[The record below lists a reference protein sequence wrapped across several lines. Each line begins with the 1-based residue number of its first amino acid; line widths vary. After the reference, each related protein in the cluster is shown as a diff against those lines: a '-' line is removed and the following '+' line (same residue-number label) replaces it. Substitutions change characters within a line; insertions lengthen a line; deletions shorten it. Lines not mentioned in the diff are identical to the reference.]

1 MPTWCSMRDVD
12 LNALDASEVV
22 PFADLP
28 EVVFPPLPNDP
39 PSLVQEDDD
48 EEEEDDNINPNPELN
63 ADRAVRSRMQS
74 VSYCVH
80 FLYLVV
86 NLFLSSV

>member
-63 ADRAVRSRMQS
+63 ADRASEIKDAIS
-74 VSYCVH
+74 KLLCT
-80 FLYLVV
+80 
-86 NLFLSSV
+86 LFVFGS